1 MEHPLND
8 VERQRVHFESIA
20 ATYYDKRQDPAHL
33 LFKSVMWQ
41 HFLKHLPEIT
51 SAPHLNVLEP
61 MCGYSEGYKI
71 LTQHTKATITYTGF
85 DYSQKLVELGK
96 ATHPNQNI
104 FFQDVTTFHPEQI
117 YDVIILIGGLH
128 HVHKHTADVVKNLS
142 KGLRQGGH
150 FIVLEPTYGNQ
161 LFGKIRKKI
170 YEKSDFFDAETE
182 QDFAVTEL
190 NAHFLR
196 EGLSLKRQTYPGLLP
211 YVLYYNPDVFPL
223 LNIGGG
229 VLVKLLT
236 MLEKPFWSTRLA
248 KFFSFATLSCWQK
261 NGM

>member
-96 ATHPNQNI
+96 ATHP
-104 FFQDVTTFHPEQI
+104 
-117 YDVIILIGGLH
+117 
-128 HVHKHTADVVKNLS
+128 KH
-142 KGLRQGGH
+142 R
-150 FIVLEPTYGNQ
+150 FNQ
-161 LFGKIRKKI
+161 LF
-170 YEKSDFFDAETE
+170 SSA
-182 QDFAVTEL
+182 
-190 NAHFLR
+190 LR
-196 EGLSLKRQTYPGLLP
+196 GER
-211 YVLYYNPDVFPL
+211 V
-223 LNIGGG
+223 
-229 VLVKLLT
+229 
-236 MLEKPFWSTRLA
+236 
-248 KFFSFATLSCWQK
+248 SCWLYC
-261 NGM
+261 NS